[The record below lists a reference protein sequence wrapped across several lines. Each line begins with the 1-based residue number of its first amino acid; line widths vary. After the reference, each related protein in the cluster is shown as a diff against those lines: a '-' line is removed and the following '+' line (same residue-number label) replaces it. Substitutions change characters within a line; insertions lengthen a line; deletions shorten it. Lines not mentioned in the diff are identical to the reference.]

1 MKKLDV
7 GSIVI
12 FKHDHFPAKKDQAGV
27 VISIQN
33 KIYRIRFDWILLNF
47 WINLTESNRFQ
58 WDLVGLFYSNML
70 SSF

>member
-33 KIYRIRFDWILLNF
+33 KIYRIRFDWIERNKVSEIDFHELGMIRYF
-47 WINLTESNRFQ
+47 K
-58 WDLVGLFYSNML
+58 
-70 SSF
+70 